1 MFDFLGLTKNESAVN
16 STKLLRKAILKS
28 HLNTFHALDS
38 LNYLIA
44 NSEICIKQKPQLLI
58 WIYSAPG
65 NFARRKAVRETWG
78 NSTLYLPKNIAIV
91 FSLAVTSNRDIQ
103 LNIAAEQ
110 KVFGDLIQDGSF
122 IDAYRNLTYKVG
134 QF

>member
-1 MFDFLGLTKNESAVN
+1 MLEFLGLTENERTIE

-28 HLNTFHALDS
+28 HLSTLHALDS
-38 LNYLIA
+38 LNYLIV
-44 NSEICIKQKPQLLI
+44 NSEICTKQKPQLLI

-91 FSLAVTSNRDIQ
+91 FSLAVTTKSDIQ

>member
-1 MFDFLGLTKNESAVN
+1 MFDFLGLNENESAIN
-16 STKLLRKAILKS
+16 STKLLQNAISKS
-28 HLNTFHALDS
+28 QLNTLHALDS

-78 NSTLYLPKNIAIV
+78 NSTLYLPKNLAFV
-91 FSLAVTSNRDIQ
+91 FSLAVTTKSDIQ
-103 LNIAAEQ
+103 LNIVAEQ
-110 KVFGDLIQDGSF
+110 RVFGDLIQDGSF
-122 IDAYRNLTYKVG
+122 VDAYRNLTYKVG
-134 QF
+134 QL